1 MKKALSLLLV
11 LAMVISM
18 APAVFAA
25 PVVTIS
31 DDVTVKEGEVAS
43 FTVTTTGTGNISY
56 VWYYR
61 ENSAKGWKFA
71 NETGKNSPTLMVTAS
86 RANNG
91 YQYCCVVT
99 DANGKT
105 TSAHATLNVEVEPLA
120 VIDQTHELT
129 VSSGDTFSL
138 KVKANDPNVKYRW
151 YGRGYGNEYWRF
163 PAGQGVVSDTLTATA
178 TGLYAKYEY
187 MCRITDKNGNY
198 VDSEIITVNISDPE
212 ELAFT
217 KQPTD
222 VSAKVGDQVT
232 FYVYTT
238 GAVRLQWYYKTAT
251 SNWAFVEK
259 CPGYVS
265 GNDTYKLTM
274 DVTENNIGYQ
284 FTCQITGS
292 DGVSKLT
299 AETATLTL
307 RDDLA
312 IVTGPQ
318 DVTAEAG
325 ETVQFT
331 IDAKGVS
338 KYQWY
343 RRTSATANWGF
354 ASEADGA
361 KTSTLNVTATESMD
375 GYQYCCVIQ
384 DVDGLKI
391 TSDPA
396 TLTVGYPL
404 GHINNPHMINV
415 MGVPYECQTGE
426 VAAGATYYASI
437 NNGFSAPNM
446 VIENANVNV
455 IYKGETYAPV
465 DGVVT
470 VPLAPCYRM
479 PNNVEIVNKGTEAA
493 SYTLKFEYPLGS
505 MENPEIVTDLTF
517 FYAPQAEG
525 DTDGYYFKWTAPE
538 AAILTL
544 SLSNY
549 AEGADYNAYVTV
561 GYTQYN
567 WAVEAVEGVL
577 TIEVAEGDEVIINA
591 FTISQYKI
599 DENWNVVCDEEGNP
613 IVVYNPESSVYIN
626 GGFVNGGINYPYDLS
641 PMDVPGSAVTNVIEA
656 GASEY
661 YTTTASGTVI
671 TFNTQDITVEYEGVV
686 YEAQNGAVSF
696 YVEGGFDPMTRMP
709 KPIVFKVTNIGTAA
723 ASFTANYNFK
733 VGHSLNPDAL
743 ILGDNTQTFVQGDEE
758 YVYTWT
764 ATDDGELTISVSGT
778 NGWVYFVNNLTDN
791 QYSERMV
798 STDEGAETLTIQVE
812 AGDEIQVKMCSYDAD
827 LWGSCDGSVTVNA
840 SFKVPAGE
848 DAPGDTDIE
857 QPIPDEDK
865 PEDGVGD

>member
-1 MKKALSLLLV
+1 MKKVLSLLIV
-11 LAMVISM
+11 LAMVLAM
-18 APAVFAA
+18 VPAVFAA

-71 NETGKNSPTLMVTAS
+71 NETGKNSSTLMVTAS

-105 TSAHATLNVEVEPLA
+105 TSAPATLNVEVEPLA
-120 VIDQTHELT
+120 VIDQTRELT
-129 VSSGDTFSL
+129 VSSGDIFSL
-138 KVKANDPNVKYRW
+138 NVKVNDPNVKYRW

-222 VSAKVGDQVT
+222 VSAKVGDQVV

-265 GNDTYKLTM
+265 GDDTYKLTM
-274 DVTENNIGYQ
+274 DVTEKNIGYQ

-292 DGVSKLT
+292 DGVTKLT
-299 AETATLTL
+299 ADTATLTL

-396 TLTVGYPL
+396 TLTVGAKVTPL
-404 GHINNPHMINV
+404 EI
-415 MGVPYECQTGE
+415 TGQPEDLE
-426 VAAGATYYASI
+426 VKAGEEAVFSIKATGDGLEYQWQIKNDDGAWADIDGATEDTLTVTAVADAEYRCVVSDA
-437 NNGFSAPNM
+437 NGQ
-446 VIENANVNV
+446 
-455 IYKGETYAPV
+455 
-465 DGVVT
+465 
-470 VPLAPCYRM
+470 
-479 PNNVEIVNKGTEAA
+479 
-493 SYTLKFEYPLGS
+493 
-505 MENPEIVTDLTF
+505 
-517 FYAPQAEG
+517 QAE
-525 DTDGYYFKWTAPE
+525 
-538 AAILTL
+538 
-544 SLSNY
+544 S
-549 AEGADYNAYVTV
+549 
-561 GYTQYN
+561 
-567 WAVEAVEGVL
+567 
-577 TIEVAEGDEVIINA
+577 
-591 FTISQYKI
+591 
-599 DENWNVVCDEEGNP
+599 
-613 IVVYNPESSVYIN
+613 
-626 GGFVNGGINYPYDLS
+626 
-641 PMDVPGSAVTNVIEA
+641 
-656 GASEY
+656 
-661 YTTTASGTVI
+661 
-671 TFNTQDITVEYEGVV
+671 
-686 YEAQNGAVSF
+686 
-696 YVEGGFDPMTRMP
+696 
-709 KPIVFKVTNIGTAA
+709 AA
-723 ASFTANYNFK
+723 AKLTVDFSDVDIEQGTP
-733 VGHSLNPDAL
+733 NP
-743 ILGDNTQTFVQGDEE
+743 
-758 YVYTWT
+758 
-764 ATDDGELTISVSGT
+764 DDGEG
-778 NGWVYFVNNLTDN
+778 
-791 QYSERMV
+791 
-798 STDEGAETLTIQVE
+798 
-812 AGDEIQVKMCSYDAD
+812 
-827 LWGSCDGSVTVNA
+827 
-840 SFKVPAGE
+840 
-848 DAPGDTDIE
+848 
-857 QPIPDEDK
+857 
-865 PEDGVGD
+865 